1 MLQTIPYLL
10 IGLVTPLLIT
20 FIFLALK
27 YQKFGIYFIGA
38 LVTFVMYFF
47 YGEGFVY
54 ICNSKLSVFDPF
66 AGGYTFLLVN
76 LQYYWQWY
84 LGLSAV
90 EFISGFF
97 LYSKFRQSQL
107 KQ

>member
-10 IGLVTPLLIT
+10 IGLVAPLLIT

-84 LGLSAV
+84 TGLMAGELFLGLGLWST
-90 EFISGFF
+90 
-97 LYSKFRQSQL
+97 L
-107 KQ
+107 KKQTH

>member
-10 IGLVTPLLIT
+10 IGLVAPLLIT
-20 FIFLALK
+20 FVFLTLK
-27 YQKFGIYFIGA
+27 YQKFGIYLIGA
-38 LVTFVMYFF
+38 LVTFVMYFL

-54 ICNSKLSVFDPF
+54 ICNAKLSVFDPF

-84 LGLSAV
+84 VGLIFF
-90 EFISGFF
+90 EFLAGIA
-97 LYSKFRQSQL
+97 LYLKSKPSQS
-107 KQ
+107 